1 MINTEGLLIISNLV
15 IVLGAEED
23 GDERE
28 PDDAGAVHGEADVL
42 GLVEVLGDLAR
53 LEGVPR
59 AQEDE
64 HHVVAQAEQDA
75 ERPHAA
81 RQDGRVAVGVDDL
94 KGVMSRGLEEAVSLL
109 STDWTWK

>member
-1 MINTEGLLIISNLV
+1 MLSNLV

-23 GDERE
+23 GDEGE

-64 HHVVAQAEQDA
+64 DHVVAQAEQDA
-75 ERPHAA
+75 EGPHTA

-94 KGVMSRGLEEAVSLL
+94 KGVMINEPWFR
-109 STDWTWK
+109 

>member
-64 HHVVAQAEQDA
+64 HHVVAQAQKDA
-75 ERPHAA
+75 EGPHAA